1 MFGLVCGGFAACRQL
16 AVRLRAK
23 HSVTFVGVCACVS
36 VIRFDFCFHCMLSV
50 AGGFSGIVGWRVVLQ
65 S

>member
-23 HSVTFVGVCACVS
+23 HSVTFAGVCACVS
-36 VIRFDFCFHCMLSV
+36 VIRFDFVFIACCQLQGV
-50 AGGFSGIVGWRVVLQ
+50 LVG
-65 S
+65 